1 MQIQK
6 VYEEVKNFFR
16 PVRLFEREF
25 VIVPVYL
32 PGHWA
37 VSVVCRPQAL
47 VRELLGQNVGDREKH
62 ARVSPS
68 ILYADSMGSKGL
80 CFRLVLAR
88 VLVQHY
94 LELNPVNGTLA
105 LQLSDSD
112 LKVRLGPEV
121 STPIQDDTF
130 SCADNALHATR
141 RIMTDMVRPSLLH
154 LVGAALGGGEICV
167 ESIMTSDWFTCVEV
181 SKEREHLK
189 DEVKKLQL
197 GNMPGNQHRVETN
210 CVQVPQPGDDW
221 DVYCDEIT
229 TRKEQV
235 LRERKLT
242 ASVMQL
248 LSSFQVC
255 TATGSG
261 NGSESSCK
269 PIKQQVSVLLF
280 STQQRVGHESL
291 FWNTGGAAF
300 VGVQL
305 PVSSKGH
312 RG

>member
-1 MQIQK
+1 
-6 VYEEVKNFFR
+6 
-16 PVRLFEREF
+16 
-25 VIVPVYL
+25 
-32 PGHWA
+32 
-37 VSVVCRPQAL
+37 
-47 VRELLGQNVGDREKH
+47 
-62 ARVSPS
+62 
-68 ILYADSMGSKGL
+68 
-80 CFRLVLAR
+80 
-88 VLVQHY
+88 
-94 LELNPVNGTLA
+94 
-105 LQLSDSD
+105 
-112 LKVRLGPEV
+112 
-121 STPIQDDTF
+121 
-130 SCADNALHATR
+130 
-141 RIMTDMVRPSLLH
+141 
-154 LVGAALGGGEICV
+154 
-167 ESIMTSDWFTCVEV
+167 MTSDWFTSVEV

-248 LSSFQVC
+248 LSSFQVY

>member
-16 PVRLFEREF
+16 PARLFEREF

-47 VRELLGQNVGDREKH
+47 VRELLGQHVGDSDKH

-112 LKVRLGPEV
+112 LKARLGPEV

-154 LVGAALGGGEICV
+154 LVGAAGGGGEICV
-167 ESIMTSDWFTCVEV
+167 ESIMTSDWFTG
-181 SKEREHLK
+181 
-189 DEVKKLQL
+189 
-197 GNMPGNQHRVETN
+197 GNDG
-210 CVQVPQPGDDW
+210 
-221 DVYCDEIT
+221 
-229 TRKEQV
+229 
-235 LRERKLT
+235 
-242 ASVMQL
+242 
-248 LSSFQVC
+248 
-255 TATGSG
+255 
-261 NGSESSCK
+261 
-269 PIKQQVSVLLF
+269 
-280 STQQRVGHESL
+280 
-291 FWNTGGAAF
+291 GGAVPDSRALGDADCAAAAAAAVAAAAAASGF
-300 VGVQL
+300 TAAPRSAGRR
-305 PVSSKGH
+305 S
-312 RG
+312 RTRAR